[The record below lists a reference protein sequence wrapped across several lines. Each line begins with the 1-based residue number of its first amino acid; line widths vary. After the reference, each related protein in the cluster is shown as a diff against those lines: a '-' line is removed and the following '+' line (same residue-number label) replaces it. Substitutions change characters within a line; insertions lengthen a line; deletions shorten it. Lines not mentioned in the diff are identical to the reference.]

1 MDNPDF
7 SKMSDDDLRAI
18 ASGGSQPQQ
27 VNPQSNLSDVPD
39 DYLKNIV
46 ASGDKNNPYTKMS
59 DEDLMSVA
67 YGGAAKSGPDDTQ
80 QSSGLD
86 AVTRGIKNGFFFNYG
101 RNVTAAAAASPF
113 ATDLEKSGQ
122 VSNVGVIDAALGAG
136 RIGLEKIAPGTFGH
150 EASDIYKNI
159 YQGETEKNKA
169 AEEAHPYLYG
179 AGELGGAAVNPASW
193 IAPEANPAASTA
205 VKLAAHAAPGA
216 IQGAVGGYGSGDT
229 TDESIRN
236 MLVGGLT
243 GGVLGGA
250 LGSLGT
256 EASKAVTPGA
266 AGATPDIIA
275 AANKLGVD
283 VPTYLAGSDPLR
295 YAGTL
300 LSSVPIAGAPI
311 EKAGQ
316 EFTSQLSSKID
327 NIGNVDPKVA
337 GQSISDGLRDW
348 IGPQSK
354 AIIDKAYD
362 DMGNFVDKDAFAP
375 LNNTNKAV
383 EQINFDRTQ
392 AALKTSPAVKMV
404 NAALQR
410 PEGLNYD
417 GMKSLRSA
425 VGEIINTPSL
435 LPQGSKI
442 AEYKQLYSALS
453 KDMEN
458 NVITNGG
465 ATGAGV
471 AKTVSNMYKQMQD
484 RNQALSSILGGPSG
498 GASSE
503 GVFANAIS
511 KAKTGRSADTDLLQQ
526 AKSVLT
532 PEQWQDFQ
540 GGVIG
545 TLGRNPDGSFNPGKF
560 LGPSG
565 YNSLSKNGKDILFG
579 PTGSAH
585 RDALD
590 AIYTL
595 SKPAS
600 TIPAAKALS
609 AKAGPIEGAGLAAAA
624 WSNPYMT
631 IAGLA
636 GGRTI
641 ASMLARPATAN
652 AMKNYSF
659 VYRAYKSAPSQA
671 TLSALNAMAGQMR
684 KTYAYGTANVI
695 PGLNQVG
702 PAIQSM
708 QGGQGHADGNRIGR
722 ATGGK
727 VIDAQTLVRNAERAK
742 KRINEG
748 TEPLLTV
755 PDEAITKALAIA
767 NEKI

>member
-7 SKMSDDDLRAI
+7 STMSDDDLRAI
-18 ASGGSQPQQ
+18 SSGGSQQQ
-27 VNPQSNLSDVPD
+27 QANPQPNLSDVPD
-39 DYLKNIV
+39 DYLKKIV
-46 ASGDKNNPYTKMS
+46 GAGDKNNPFAKMS

-67 YGGAAKSGPDDTQ
+67 YGSASKSNPDDTQ
-80 QSSGLD
+80 HSSGLD
-86 AVTRGIKNGFFFNYG
+86 AVTRGVKNGFFFNYG
-101 RNVTAAAAASPF
+101 RNVAAAAAASPF
-113 ATDLEKSGQ
+113 ATELEKTGQ

-136 RIGLEKIAPGTFGH
+136 RLGLESIAPGTFGH
-150 EASDIYKNI
+150 EASDIYKNV
-159 YQGETEKNKA
+159 YQSETEKNKA
-169 AEEAHPYLYG
+169 AEEEHPYLYG
-179 AGELGGAAVNPASW
+179 IGELGGSAANPASW
-193 IAPEANPAASTA
+193 IAPEASPAASTA
-205 VKLAAHAAPGA
+205 VKLAYHAAPGA
-216 IQGAVGGYGSGDT
+216 IQGAIGGYGSGDT
-229 TDESIRN
+229 TGESIRN
-236 MLVGGLT
+236 AVIGGLT
-243 GGVLGGA
+243 GGVLGTA
-250 LGSLGT
+250 LGSFGT
-256 EASKAVTPGA
+256 EASKTVTPGA

-295 YAGTL
+295 YAGSL
-300 LSSVPIAGAPI
+300 LSSVPISGAPI

-316 EFTSQLSSKID
+316 EFTGQLASKID

-392 AALKTSPAVKMV
+392 AALKTSPAVRMV

-442 AEYKQLYSALS
+442 AEYKQLYAALS

-458 NVITNGG
+458 NLIMNGG
-465 ATGAGV
+465 ETAAR
-471 AKTVSNMYKQMQD
+471 AAETVSNMYKEMQD
-484 RNQALSSILGGPSG
+484 RNQALASILGGPSG

-503 GVFANAIS
+503 GVFANAVS
-511 KAKTGRSADTDLLQQ
+511 KAKSGRSADTDLLQQ

-565 YNSLSKNGKDILFG
+565 YNSLSKAGKDVLFG
-579 PTGSAH
+579 PAGSVH

-600 TIPAAKALS
+600 TIPAAKDFATK
-609 AKAGPIEGAGLAAAA
+609 AKPFESAGLLASA
-624 WSNPYMT
+624 WANPYTTM
-631 IAGLA
+631 AGIA
-636 GGRTI
+636 GGRVI
-641 ASMLARPATAN
+641 ANMLARPATAT
-652 AMKNYSF
+652 AMKNYSLA
-659 VYRAYKSAPSQA
+659 YRAYKSKPSQA
-671 TLSALNAMAGQMR
+671 TLSALNAMAGQMG

-708 QGGQGHADGNRIGR
+708 QTGQGQADGGRIGR
-722 ATGGK
+722 ASGGK
-727 VIDAQTLVRNAERAK
+727 VMDAQTLVRDAERAK
-742 KRINEG
+742 NRINKG